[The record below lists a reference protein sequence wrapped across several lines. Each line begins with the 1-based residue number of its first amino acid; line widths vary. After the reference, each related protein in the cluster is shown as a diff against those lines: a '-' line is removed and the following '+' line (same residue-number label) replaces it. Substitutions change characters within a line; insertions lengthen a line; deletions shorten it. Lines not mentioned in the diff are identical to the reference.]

1 VRAELGTRLS
11 RRLRRPGLVVVA
23 VGLAAFLAVAGL
35 RGLGALEDQELLVY
49 DLMVAARARQVA
61 AGEPRLTIVAVD
73 DADILR
79 WGWPLSDEL
88 LARAIGRL
96 QEGAPAA
103 IGIDLYRDVAYPPG
117 GDDLAAAFAAANL
130 IGVAKLPS
138 AGRTPI
144 PGPPSLAGSGRVGFA
159 DFPLDPGGVVR
170 RGLLYADSEGETLPS
185 FGLLVALGYLAR
197 QQIGPQPGELDP
209 SHLRLGRTT
218 LVPFESTDGGY
229 AHADAAG
236 FQVVLDFRGGERPFP
251 TVGLT
256 ALLEGRVP
264 REMLA
269 GRMVLVGVTAES
281 VKDQLA
287 VPIARRSGES
297 QHGVTVHG
305 ALADQLVR
313 MALDGD
319 APLRV
324 LPDAA
329 ELAFIVACA
338 VASAALG
345 WNVRG
350 RWRSAAGS
358 AVAVA
363 AIAGLAFAA
372 FVGASLWIPVVAGA
386 WAWALAA
393 FLCAVYASQFESAQ
407 RATALSLFGRYVPRR
422 VAEDIW
428 ARREELL
435 SESGRPMPRRLV
447 ATIFFSDI
455 EGFTTVS
462 ERLEPPRLADWLGD
476 YLSAMAGEVAH
487 AGGVVDKFVGD
498 AVMAV
503 FGVPIARQNEEEQ
516 RSDACSA
523 VRCALAMRAALA
535 RLNQRWREEGL
546 PEVRVRAGIHTG
558 LVVAGSFGNAE
569 RLEYTVIG
577 DTVNVASRI
586 EGFDKS
592 PVDPAELVRIHLSD
606 ATLERLGGGYQTKE
620 IGEVRL
626 KGKDTPVRVHRLLGM
641 VAATVVDTGGEA
653 R

>member
-1 VRAELGTRLS
+1 VRADVGTRLL
-11 RRLRRPGLVVVA
+11 RLLRRPRVVVA
-23 VGLAAFLAVAGL
+23 ATGFAAFLAVAGL
-35 RGLGALEDQELLVY
+35 RALGALEDQELAVY
-49 DLMVAARARQVA
+49 DLMVAARARETT
-61 AGEPRLTIVAVD
+61 AGESRVSIVAVD

-88 LARAIGRL
+88 LARAIERL
-96 QEGAPAA
+96 QEGAPAV

-117 GDDLAAAFAAANL
+117 GEGLAAALGAANV

-138 AGRTPI
+138 PGRTPI
-144 PGPPSLAGSGRVGFA
+144 PGPPSLAGSGRVGFT
-159 DFPLDPGGVVR
+159 DFPLDRGGVVR

-185 FGLLVALGYLAR
+185 FGLLLALGYLAR
-197 QQIGPQPGELDP
+197 QQVVPQPGEVDP
-209 SHLRLGRTT
+209 THLRLGRAT
-218 LVPFESTDGGY
+218 LAPFEATDGGY
-229 AHADAAG
+229 THADAAG
-236 FQVVLDFRGGERPFP
+236 FQLVLDFRGGERPFP

-264 REMLA
+264 RERLT
-269 GRMVLVGVTAES
+269 GRMVLLGVTAES
-281 VKDQLA
+281 VKDLLA

-297 QHGVTVHG
+297 QYGVTVHS

-319 APLRV
+319 APLRR
-324 LPDAA
+324 LHDAA
-329 ELAFIVACA
+329 ELAWIAACA

-358 AVAVA
+358 AVAIA

-372 FVGASLWIPVVAGA
+372 FAGVSLWIPVVAGA

-407 RATALSLFGRYVPRR
+407 RAVALGLFGRYVPRR

-447 ATIFFSDI
+447 ATVFFSDI
-455 EGFTTVS
+455 EGFTTIS
-462 ERLEPPRLADWLGD
+462 ERLEPPRLAAWLGD

-503 FGVPIARQNEEEQ
+503 FGVPIARENEEEQ
-516 RSDACSA
+516 RSDARSA
-523 VRCALAMRAALA
+523 VRCALAMRAALS
-535 RLNQRWREEGL
+535 RLNQRWRDEGL

-558 LVVAGSFGNAE
+558 PVVAGSFGNAE

-592 PVDPAELVRIHLSD
+592 PVDPAELVRIHVSD
-606 ATLERLGGGYQTKE
+606 ATLERLGGGYATKE
-620 IGEVRL
+620 IGEVAL
-626 KGKDTPVRVHRLLGM
+626 KGRDVPVRVHRLSGM
-641 VAATVVDTGGEA
+641 LAPAVPDARGEG